1 MKIQEVLLT
10 EQAQKGDR
18 VSIRRG
24 TYGGSQGTVV
34 GVQKNK
40 GVKLF
45 RVEVDNGGGAA
56 ALLDAEDFVRAK

>member
-10 EQAQKGDR
+10 EQAKKGDR

-24 TYGGSQGTVV
+24 TYGGKQGTVV

-45 RVEVDNGGGAA
+45 RIEIDDGGGAA
-56 ALLDAEDFVRAK
+56 TLLDAEDFVRVK

>member
-10 EQAQKGDR
+10 EQAKKGDR

-34 GVQKNK
+34 GVQKNE

-45 RVEVDNGGGAA
+45 RVEVDNTGGAA

>member
-56 ALLDAEDFVRAK
+56 ALLDAEDFVGIK